1 MQSNSEA
8 SAMLSPNMIVPQ
20 GVKAA
25 GSAFAWYEKMR
36 REAPV
41 HYDEQRGSWDVFR
54 YEDVHRVMS
63 DYKSFS
69 SQTRRG
75 ADGQQSDML
84 LMMDPPKHKKYR
96 AIVNKA
102 FTPKAVAAMEPRIA
116 EITHQLLDQI
126 QPDTSMDIIHDLSFP
141 LPVIVIAELLGVR
154 EEDRALFKGW
164 SDTLVEGFSGKDE
177 SPQQLAARKQQ
188 ASRELYQYFMGVIEQ
203 RKVQP
208 QHDLVSALLAAEVEG
223 EKLDIPHLL
232 SFCLLLLV
240 AGNETTTNLIGNAV
254 ICLTEQPG
262 RWQQLARNRELLD
275 TAIEEAL
282 RFRSPVQGMVRKA
295 VEDIEI
301 GGQIIRRDQL
311 VTAWMGSA
319 NRDEQ
324 KFEAADEYRIDRH
337 PNPHMA
343 FGMGVHFCLGAP
355 LARLE
360 ARTALNVLLDRFPDL
375 QAIEGQRLELLPS
388 PMVYGVK
395 SLPVQLRS

>member
-1 MQSNSEA
+1 MQSNSNA

-20 GVKAA
+20 GVKEA

-36 REAPV
+36 NKAPV
-41 HYDEQRGSWDVFR
+41 HYDEERGSWDVFL

-63 DYKSFS
+63 DYKAFS
-69 SQTRRG
+69 SQTRRD

-96 AIVNKA
+96 SIVNKA

-116 EITHQLLDQI
+116 QITHELLDELKSGE
-126 QPDTSMDIIHDLSFP
+126 PMDMIRDISFP

-154 EEDRALFKGW
+154 EEDRELFKGW

-177 SPQQLAARKQQ
+177 TPQELAARKQQ

-203 RKVQP
+203 RKAQP
-208 QHDLVSALLAAEVEG
+208 QNDLVSALLAAEVEG

-254 ICLTEQPG
+254 ICLTERPG
-262 RWQQLARNRELLD
+262 RWRQLADNRDLLD
-275 TAIEEAL
+275 SAIEEAL

-295 VEDIEI
+295 VDDIEL
-301 GGQIIRRDQL
+301 GGQLIRRNQL

-319 NRDEQ
+319 NRDEH
-324 KFEAADEYRIDRH
+324 KFENAHEYQINRH

-360 ARTALNVLLDRFPDL
+360 ARTALNVLLDRFPNL
-375 QAIEGQRLELLPS
+375 QATEGQQLELLPS

-395 SLPVQLRS
+395 SLPIQPQ

>member
-8 SAMLSPNMIVPQ
+8 STVLSPNMIVPQ
-20 GVKAA
+20 GVKEA
-25 GSAFAWYEKMR
+25 GSTFAWYERMR
-36 REAPV
+36 QEAPV
-41 HYDEQRGSWDVFR
+41 HYDEQRGSWDVFL

-69 SQTRRG
+69 SQTRRD

-96 AIVNKA
+96 TIVNKA

-116 EITHQLLDQI
+116 EITHELLDQI
-126 QPDTSMDIIHDLSFP
+126 EPGETMDIIRDLSFP

-154 EEDRALFKGW
+154 EADRELFKSW
-164 SDTLVEGFSGKDE
+164 SDTLVEGFSGKAD

-188 ASRELYQYFMGVIEQ
+188 ATRELYQYFMGVIEQ

-262 RWQQLARNRELLD
+262 RWSQLAEQRELLD
-275 TAIEEAL
+275 AAIEEAL

-295 VEDIEI
+295 LEDVEL
-301 GGQIIRRDQL
+301 GGQLIRRDQL
-311 VTAWMGSA
+311 VTAWIGSA
-319 NRDEQ
+319 NRDEH
-324 KFEAADEYRIDRH
+324 KFDAAGEYQMERH

-360 ARTALNVLLDRFPDL
+360 ARTALNVLLDRFPNL
-375 QAIEGQRLELLPS
+375 QATARQPLELLPS

-395 SLPVQLRS
+395 RLPVQLR